1 MMRAGGSSKTKAMMK
16 KILILTVLAAAFAA
30 CGDEAVERNVDP
42 AEAGTIGFAAR
53 SGAFTR
59 AAEIN
64 APADM
69 AAAGF
74 GVFAYSY
81 AKTSDWNTPV
91 DKALLFINQ
100 RVTGASG
107 PNGGAD
113 GLEWSYGEPIR
124 WPAGKKVSF
133 FAYAPYDSGAAIGD
147 DNGDGVPE
155 ISYGVTRQ
163 VDLLVAAEQTDIE
176 PRPEPVTENFRH
188 ALSQIVLK
196 ARKTDEGAANEVILT
211 GVSFRNIIGTGTVAL
226 QYPITWTPDSPLPLY
241 SPGVITGTPL
251 GTTAQDV
258 LDGDPRRFVIPQSL
272 SGTTLAV
279 TFTVDGFPKSWEGP
293 VPTPGGWQPGIRYTY
308 TLNIT
313 GDLVA
318 IVCGDNELDPLD
330 PNGNW
335 GEF

>member
-1 MMRAGGSSKTKAMMK
+1 MTIMK
-16 KILILTVLAAAFAA
+16 KILIPTVLAAAFAA
-30 CGDEAVERNVDP
+30 CGEETVERNVDP
-42 AEAGTIGFAAR
+42 VETGTIGFAAY

-59 AAEIN
+59 AGEIN
-64 APADM
+64 APVDM

-74 GVFAYSY
+74 GGFAYSY

-91 DKALLFINQ
+91 GKATLFNNQ
-100 RVTGASG
+100 RVTGAPG

-113 GLEWSYGEPIR
+113 GLEWSYGEPIH
-124 WPAGKKVSF
+124 WPTGKKVTF
-133 FAYAPYDSGAAIGD
+133 FAYAPYDGGAAAGD

-155 ISYGVTRQ
+155 IAYDVTRQ
-163 VDLLVAAEQTDIE
+163 VDLLVAGEVFDKAPQ
-176 PRPEPVTENFRH
+176 PEPVQENFRH

-196 ARKTDEGAANEVILT
+196 ARKTDEGGQSEV
-211 GVSFRNIIGTGTVAL
+211 
-226 QYPITWTPDSPLPLY
+226 
-241 SPGVITGTPL
+241 VITGITFMNAVNRGRVALRHPIAWTTSLRGNYTPGHLPDMPL
-251 GTTAQDV
+251 GITAENV

-272 SGTTLAV
+272 SGTTLV
-279 TFTVDGFPKSWEGP
+279 VMFTVDGFPKRWDGP
-293 VPTPGGWQPGIRYTY
+293 VPTPEGWQPGIRYTY